1 MSIPHTQAYTVPL
14 ALPRVIP
21 ALADLTQDIAGP
33 VPVSLLYAWAAG
45 DQDAARADAL
55 LDPFRVEGTVVSS
68 DTSGLSRLTKEK
80 DLLDVLALISEPK
93 QILHGIGVEIGG
105 RAIGTW
111 VADNTQIFYPAAIEP
126 PAIVGGMSEAEHRIA
141 CELPIGVGI
150 CVHRGAFY
158 ELGGGLYGHD
168 AHFVEAVAEHHAGPG
183 EILVTQ
189 AVKEACPDEFKF
201 RRRDDLAGPAGAGV
215 FSLTGAPRLR
225 HLEASD
231 RRYPHPYPAEFF
243 DLLTE
248 LKRSDDAAGVRRRIY
263 DIYLK
268 QLVVVFL
275 SRAQQDGRT
284 SNGAALLD
292 ELVTNVLMDAL
303 VGGLESVRGH
313 VAGLGGGLGILT
325 FERPQDA
332 LDAAEALRRRFDA
345 NGLPIKIGIADG
357 PVLLFSNPRGPSGIA
372 GSPVNI
378 ASKLSEDR
386 GIAGRIQIA
395 GSVAA
400 QLTGLERADAFEIV
414 IGGVA
419 LQGVTV

>member
-1 MSIPHTQAYTVPL
+1 M
-14 ALPRVIP
+14 ALPKVIP

-45 DQDAARADAL
+45 DQDAARAVTL

-80 DLLDVLALISEPK
+80 DLLDVLALVSEPK
-93 QILHGIGVEIGG
+93 QILHGVGVEIGG
-105 RAIGTW
+105 RPIGTW
-111 VADNTQIFYPAAIEP
+111 VADNTQIFYPASIEP
-126 PAIVGGMSEAEHRIA
+126 PAVVGGMSEAEHRIS
-141 CELPIGVGI
+141 CDLPTSVGM
-150 CVHRGAFY
+150 CVHHGAFY

-168 AHFVEAVAEHHAGPG
+168 AHLVDTLAEHYAGAG

-189 AVKEACPDEFKF
+189 AVRDTCPPEFTF
-201 RRRDDLAGPAGAGV
+201 RRRDDLTARAGAGV
-215 FSLTGAPRLR
+215 FSLTGAPRLP
-225 HLEASD
+225 HLEGGD

-243 DLLTE
+243 DLLTG
-248 LKRSDDAAGVRRRIY
+248 LKQADGTADLRQRIY
-263 DIYLK
+263 DTYLK
-268 QLVVVFL
+268 QLVVVFIA
-275 SRAQQDGRT
+275 RAREEGRAWD
-284 SNGAALLD
+284 GAALLD

-303 VGGLESVRGH
+303 VGGVDSIRGH

-325 FERPQDA
+325 FETPREA
-332 LDAAEALRRRFDA
+332 LDAAETLRRRFDA
-345 NGLPIKIGIADG
+345 NGLPIKIGMAGG
-357 PVLLFSNPRGPSGIA
+357 PVLFFSNPRGPSGIA

-395 GSVAA
+395 ANVAA
-400 QLTGLERADAFEIV
+400 QLTGLEGGEPFEIV

-419 LQGVTV
+419 LYGVAV